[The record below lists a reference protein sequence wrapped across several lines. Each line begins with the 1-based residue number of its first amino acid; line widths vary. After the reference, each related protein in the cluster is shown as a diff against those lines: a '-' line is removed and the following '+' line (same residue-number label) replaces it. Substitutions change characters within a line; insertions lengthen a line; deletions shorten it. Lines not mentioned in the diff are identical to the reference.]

1 MFKYIPP
8 DLDLCLLSIHEREG
22 YVKVAL
28 PIDGAPTG
36 VNPYTTNSSSSSDW
50 NLNNAY
56 HWVYIRAPLG
66 IWAVHTIQCNIL
78 TYLSYRIIFSTHVFA
93 FAFCKQS

>member
-8 DLDLCLLSIHEREG
+8 DLDLCVLSIHEREG

-36 VNPYTTNSSSSSDW
+36 VNPYTTV
-50 NLNNAY
+50 LPQ
-56 HWVYIRAPLG
+56 IE
-66 IWAVHTIQCNIL
+66 IL
-78 TYLSYRIIFSTHVFA
+78 TMHAIGCIYGHH
-93 FAFCKQS
+93 